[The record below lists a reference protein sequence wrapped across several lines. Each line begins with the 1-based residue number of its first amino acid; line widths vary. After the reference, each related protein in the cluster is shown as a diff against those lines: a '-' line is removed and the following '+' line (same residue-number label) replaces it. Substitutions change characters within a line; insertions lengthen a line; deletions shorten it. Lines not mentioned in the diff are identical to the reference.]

1 MSGQWIFNFVFAAGL
16 AGGVY
21 GSAVLLHE
29 AGHALAGYLFRAKCL
44 WIRVGGMLW
53 VPGAGVFFRAVRTVR
68 PGECALSCPDKK
80 SCVAAALGG
89 AAMNFVTGVAAGFCC
104 MLRKDSLLVDSS
116 GSAGWLFFSAAA
128 AFCVCSLLMSVF
140 SLCMAVAGKGNDGML
155 IKRLCR
161 EQGFCQKFRQGQQRD
176 LLRLEFGLV
185 DEMF

>member
-1 MSGQWIFNFVFAAGL
+1 M
-16 AGGVY
+16 
-21 GSAVLLHE
+21 AV
-29 AGHALAGYLFRAKCL
+29 
-44 WIRVGGMLW
+44 
-53 VPGAGVFFRAVRTVR
+53 
-68 PGECALSCPDKK
+68 
-80 SCVAAALGG
+80 
-89 AAMNFVTGVAAGFCC
+89 
-104 MLRKDSLLVDSS
+104 
-116 GSAGWLFFSAAA
+116 FSAAA